1 MLTRLL
7 LSMAEAPGPER
18 RAVELAFDAAYVLS
32 EFCDVLSN
40 LVDAAKTDH
49 HYSKAEGRR
58 FFTAAQA
65 ENVVS
70 MARDSA

>member
-1 MLTRLL
+1 MLEHGWVG
-7 LSMAEAPGPER
+7 SKVCG
-18 RAVELAFDAAYVLS
+18 
-32 EFCDVLSN
+32 VLSN

-58 FFTAAQA
+58 FVTAAQA

-70 MARDSA
+70 MAQDSA